1 MVRAPGPG
9 HGVDMAT
16 TTGPRTPTSLTATV
30 LAMALVLLLLA
41 TGGPALASED
51 PAAALRAHINAERSA
66 RGLAPLASAADLR
79 SVALDHS
86 RSMASSGDLH
96 HNPSLGS
103 DVTNWRVV
111 AENVGVG
118 ADADDLHREFMQS
131 STHAANILDGRVTQV
146 GVGVVRADGLLW
158 VTQVF
163 RQPMSAPDPAPSTTP
178 KPADTPAP
186 DPASSPAPRGPAGD
200 TPPEHEHEHE
210 PEPEP
215 EPEIG
220 VAAATATR
228 TAPVPATIQDAAA
241 APTTAAPAPDPGGIT
256 GLLATAVR
264 WVADVF

>member
-1 MVRAPGPG
+1 MVRAHGPG

-16 TTGPRTPTSLTATV
+16 TTGPRTPISLTATV
-30 LAMALVLLLLA
+30 LAVALVLLLLA
-41 TGGPALASED
+41 TSGPALASGD
-51 PAAALRAHINAERSA
+51 PAAALRAHVNAERSA

-86 RSMASSGDLH
+86 RSMAASGDLH

-118 ADADDLHREFMQS
+118 ADPDDLHREFMQS

-163 RQPMSAPDPAPSTTP
+163 RQPMGAPAADPAPSSTP

-186 DPASSPAPRGPAGD
+186 APVSMSVAREPAGD
-200 TPPEHEHEHE
+200 PSPEHEHE
-210 PEPEP
+210 PEPEV
-215 EPEIG
+215 G
-220 VAAATATR
+220 VAAATVTR
-228 TAPVPATIQDAAA
+228 AAPVPATIEGAFA
-241 APTTAAPAPDPGGIT
+241 APTTTAPAPDPGGIT

-264 WVADVF
+264 WVTDVF

>member
-1 MVRAPGPG
+1 MVRAHGPG

-16 TTGPRTPTSLTATV
+16 TTGPRTPISLTATV
-30 LAMALVLLLLA
+30 LAVALVLLLLA
-41 TGGPALASED
+41 TSGPALASGD
-51 PAAALRAHINAERSA
+51 PAAALRAHVNAERSA

-86 RSMASSGDLH
+86 RSMAASGDLH

-118 ADADDLHREFMQS
+118 ADPDDLHREFMQS

-163 RQPMSAPDPAPSTTP
+163 RQPMGAPAPSSTP
-178 KPADTPAP
+178 TAVDTPAS
-186 DPASSPAPRGPAGD
+186 DPLSTPAAREPAGD
-200 TPPEHEHEHE
+200 TPPEHEHE
-210 PEPEP
+210 PVPD
-215 EPEIG
+215 PEIG

-228 TAPVPATIQDAAA
+228 TAPVPATIQGAAA
-241 APTTAAPAPDPGGIT
+241 APTMAAPAPDPGGIT

-264 WVADVF
+264 WVTDVF